1 MANFRLLEK
10 FKLSIFVKILIKI
23 ITKMFLPASEGGK
36 KRDKINLISSIGG
49 RKVGEGH
56 SKKRKK
62 EKKAYQ
68 K

>member
-1 MANFRLLEK
+1 MY
-10 FKLSIFVKILIKI
+10 
-23 ITKMFLPASEGGK
+23 LPASEGGK

-62 EKKAYQ
+62 EKK
-68 K
+68 KHIKSKIFKEMTEIN